1 MGRYRENFVV
11 ELLKKWTITASNGYT
26 YKDSPYYTKKDC
38 LNPLDSPFLLFWF
51 LLRCDAVDVAG
62 EHRALLDIVN
72 A

>member
-11 ELLKKWTITASNGYT
+11 ELLEKWTTTASNGYT

-38 LNPLDSPFLLFWF
+38 LNPLDSHFLLFWF

>member
-1 MGRYRENFVV
+1 MRRHQENFVV
-11 ELLKKWTITASNGYT
+11 ELLEKWTITASNGYT

-38 LNPLDSPFLLFWF
+38 LMDLGSPFLLFWF

>member
-1 MGRYRENFVV
+1 MGRHRENFVV